1 MNESETRKRHRSR
14 PAFTLIEV
22 LVVIVIIST
31 VLALLGP
38 KLVQTAE
45 AARRTQCRNN
55 LSQIVLA
62 IHSYEGLHGVL
73 PPGTINPHGPIK
85 NVPDGY
91 HVSWTIQLLPFLEQ
105 RNYYELFD
113 PLFGAYNGVLNG
125 GGSTISVYT
134 CPSSGVQIASTGAA
148 VSSYAACYGDSETGI
163 DSTNNGAFFM
173 NSSLTHHD
181 IRDGSANTIFI
192 GEKLGS
198 PSDLGW
204 VSGTNST
211 LRNTNGGLNNPE
223 DLTMEFAT
231 IRNGGFGSAHP
242 NGSIFAFGDGSVRML
257 RNSVDLGLFRKLG
270 NRHDGQLIY
279 KDF

>member
-1 MNESETRKRHRSR
+1 MNESGTRKRHRSR

-73 PPGTINPHGPIK
+73 PPGTINPHGPIR

-105 RNYYELFD
+105 QNYYESID

-125 GGSTISVYT
+125 GGSTIPVYT

-163 DSTNNGAFFM
+163 DSTNNGAFFL
-173 NSSLTHHD
+173 NSSPLDTECGPA
-181 IRDGSANTIFI
+181 RPPQ
-192 GEKLGS
+192 S
-198 PSDLGW
+198 PSRCGSNELANKAGDLCSFGH
-204 VSGTNST
+204 VGCSAVRT
-211 LRNTNGGLNNPE
+211 
-223 DLTMEFAT
+223 AT
-231 IRNGGFGSAHP
+231 IPDRPSRKNT
-242 NGSIFAFGDGSVRML
+242 DGAEGVWSMT
-257 RNSVDLGLFRKLG
+257 
-270 NRHDGQLIY
+270 
-279 KDF
+279 